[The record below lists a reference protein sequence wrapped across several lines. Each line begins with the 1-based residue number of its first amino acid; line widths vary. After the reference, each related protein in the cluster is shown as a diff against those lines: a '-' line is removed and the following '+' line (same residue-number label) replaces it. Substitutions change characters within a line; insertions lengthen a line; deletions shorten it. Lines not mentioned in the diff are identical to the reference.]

1 MGMDQYLLIP
11 FFSGMNIHESQL
23 FWCELQGYQGFD
35 PSPYDHTYI
44 YIHMIVHAYIT
55 YIHMHVP
62 FDELHLCTCMLL
74 ELIVV
79 LARWICDERFI
90 YHCDISCDGL
100 HGLHLPHGMA
110 QISQALHATLS
121 TLPSGPSSWVSQS
134 GSDGRWGLKQ
144 HTHSGILVLKS
155 FIVGGLYF
163 SPVPSCTYL
172 YIYRDIDNIVCS
184 DVCIYNYTCLCTDS
198 YLMLLTCPCNYEF
211 GNKIQ
216 QTVICHLLSDNVK
229 LRFFEQVVPAH
240 EDETERSFG
249 FPLCEFFR
257 CIEYVKYI
265 KIWHVLIAGLLAI
278 KCQSLIVYAR
288 PSWCIYVIP
297 SLYSNMN

>member
-1 MGMDQYLLIP
+1 MWTTGV
-11 FFSGMNIHESQL
+11 
-23 FWCELQGYQGFD
+23 QGFD
-35 PSPYDHTYI
+35 TLPYMIIYIYI

-79 LARWICDERFI
+79 WLDEYAMNDSYITVIFHVMAYMAYI
-90 YHCDISCDGL
+90 FHMAL
-100 HGLHLPHGMA
+100 A

-163 SPVPSCTYL
+163 SPVPSCTNYIYI
-172 YIYRDIDNIVCS
+172 YIYR
-184 DVCIYNYTCLCTDS
+184 YRY
-198 YLMLLTCPCNYEF
+198 
-211 GNKIQ
+211 
-216 QTVICHLLSDNVK
+216 
-229 LRFFEQVVPAH
+229 
-240 EDETERSFG
+240 
-249 FPLCEFFR
+249 
-257 CIEYVKYI
+257 
-265 KIWHVLIAGLLAI
+265 W
-278 KCQSLIVYAR
+278 
-288 PSWCIYVIP
+288 
-297 SLYSNMN
+297 